1 MSLISGTGPAIE
13 VSGMPALRGGGGNDS
28 REWGRYA
35 VAVWSSRL
43 EEAERN

>member
-13 VSGMPALRGGGGNDS
+13 VSGTAALRGGGGGKDS

-35 VAVWSSRL
+35 VAV
-43 EEAERN
+43 